1 MKESVNV
8 STGMPCASP
17 RVVFGSVEPYD
28 EADLCDLITAFEGRV
43 PSRVSRGSPP
53 SGMLFR
59 LRIDGEIA

>member
-1 MKESVNV
+1 
-8 STGMPCASP
+8 MPCASP